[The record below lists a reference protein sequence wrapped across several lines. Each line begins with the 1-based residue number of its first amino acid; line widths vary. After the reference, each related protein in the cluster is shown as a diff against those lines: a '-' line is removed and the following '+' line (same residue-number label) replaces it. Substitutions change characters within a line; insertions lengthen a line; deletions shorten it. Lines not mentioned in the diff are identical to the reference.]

1 MSKVV
6 DLTAILTPN
15 PGKIER
21 IVALFRA
28 VEKAAKA
35 GEPGTLRYEMHK
47 GIKDKNGGVEEL
59 VVREVEE
66 AMQTHIA
73 GSDCQVFI
81 KAMEAESLCENVKV
95 IFHKPIVGVE
105 SRL

>member
-1 MSKVV
+1 MSV
-6 DLTAILTPN
+6 DLYKPDTGSPKHSYAS
-15 PGKIER
+15 
-21 IVALFRA
+21 
-28 VEKAAKA
+28 
-35 GEPGTLRYEMHK
+35 
-47 GIKDKNGGVEEL
+47 
-59 VVREVEE
+59 EE